1 MANFFIERPVFA
13 WVLAIIMMLS
23 GVIAIT
29 QLPIAQYPNIAP
41 PAVTIS
47 ASYPGADAQT
57 VQNSVTQIIEQNM
70 NGLDGLMYMSSTSD
84 ASGNATLTLTF
95 ESGTNPDIAQVQV
108 QNKLQLAIPSLPQQ
122 VQQQGISV
130 DKASSNILLVA
141 AFISEDGA
149 LNQYDIAD
157 YVASNIKDP
166 LSRIA
171 GVGSIQLFG
180 SQHAMRIWL
189 DPVKLN
195 QYQLVPQDVIQKV
208 KIQNNQIS
216 GGQ

>member
-70 NGLDGLMYMSSTSD
+70 NGLDGLMYMSST
-84 ASGNATLTLTF
+84 
-95 ESGTNPDIAQVQV
+95 VM
-108 QNKLQLAIPSLPQQ
+108 LPT
-122 VQQQGISV
+122 
-130 DKASSNILLVA
+130 
-141 AFISEDGA
+141 
-149 LNQYDIAD
+149 Y
-157 YVASNIKDP
+157 
-166 LSRIA
+166 
-171 GVGSIQLFG
+171 
-180 SQHAMRIWL
+180 
-189 DPVKLN
+189 
-195 QYQLVPQDVIQKV
+195 
-208 KIQNNQIS
+208 
-216 GGQ
+216 